1 MRRIL
6 VIILSI
12 LLVGSMSGPASA
24 ASIKVR
30 TDPNDVPG
38 GRRDIRSVSSD
49 FSDSGVYLAIE
60 TYGRFF
66 HEGRHYP
73 QLSIYM
79 DTHGTGRWDSY
90 FDFFYGFV
98 QGRGRGW
105 FCGGYG
111 LDGTSPDE
119 AIRKASRPTARSVAC
134 HLPRTWFPDIH
145 RAVRFVV
152 YEGRSAGADVV
163 DRAPDHG
170 VYRWL

>member
-6 VIILSI
+6 LIILSI
-12 LLVGSMSGPASA
+12 LLIGSMSGPASA

-66 HEGRHYP
+66 HKGNYP

-90 FDFFYGFV
+90 FEVLYALVSGD
-98 QGRGRGW
+98 GRGW
-105 FCGGYG
+105 HCFGYG

-119 AIRKASRPTARSVAC
+119 TSRPATRPTATSVAC
-134 HLPRTWFPDIH
+134 HLPRTWFPAIH

-152 YEGRSAGADVV
+152 YEGRVAGADVV